1 LAVINSSLGLNLPLT
16 TYFRLAQTLTALRD
30 RNMLK
35 AGPGDDIVKFL
46 CRFKKGSKPCRK
58 ILRAL
63 PPSQE
68 YANLHPILVSVSNS
82 FGRLCLPSLVPEKF
96 KASLVYWNCCSL
108 PNDFREFIFKFFHN
122 RLPVNT
128 RLSNFSEVSRWCTF
142 CNIVG
147 KNLGP
152 FPDESFTHLFLH
164 CPTTAKFHME
174 IERTVLDLETDAS
187 GQRWLGIDNGNDFL
201 NIFLLH
207 LQYTLWNN
215 KLRLCLPDANKGLG
229 EAIYMLEDAMR
240 INKWLKTSFS
250 KLNCPLS
257 RLWHRLCPVR
267 W

>member
-1 LAVINSSLGLNLPLT
+1 LL
-16 TYFRLAQTLTALRD
+16 
-30 RNMLK
+30 
-35 AGPGDDIVKFL
+35 
-46 CRFKKGSKPCRK
+46 
-58 ILRAL
+58 
-63 PPSQE
+63 
-68 YANLHPILVSVSNS
+68 
-82 FGRLCLPSLVPEKF
+82 PEKF

-174 IERTVLDLETDAS
+174 IERAVLDLETDAS

-201 NIFLLH
+201 NIFLSTVH
-207 LQYTLWNN
+207 S
-215 KLRLCLPDANKGLG
+215 
-229 EAIYMLEDAMR
+229 LE
-240 INKWLKTSFS
+240 
-250 KLNCPLS
+250 
-257 RLWHRLCPVR
+257 
-267 W
+267 